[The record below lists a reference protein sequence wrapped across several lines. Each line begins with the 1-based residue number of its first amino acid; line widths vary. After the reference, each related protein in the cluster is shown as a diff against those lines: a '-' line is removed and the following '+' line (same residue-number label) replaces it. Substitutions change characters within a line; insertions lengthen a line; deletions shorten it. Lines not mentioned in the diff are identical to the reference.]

1 MRLAA
6 PNWQLGA
13 VKPAQAAQ
21 SALSAADDAIAH
33 TAKKPKTEPDQ
44 SSHKIQ
50 IIAPSMAKQQ

>member
-13 VKPAQAAQ
+13 VKPTQAAH

-33 TAKKPKTEPDQ
+33 TAKKPKTEPVDQ

-50 IIAPSMAKQQ
+50 IIAPSMAKQ